1 MNRIWVKGSAASND
15 ANVFLKKQASFESRS
30 SAPATILR
38 GSQYEQENHRTY
50 GSTFHILQFP
60 GQLMML
66 PHNIQK
72 KIES

>member
-30 SAPATILR
+30 SPPATSSRLAVR
-38 GSQYEQENHRTY
+38 TGKSSNLWLYVPHFAVPRTADDASTQY
-50 GSTFHILQFP
+50 P
-60 GQLMML
+60 
-66 PHNIQK
+66 K